1 MSRVVIRR
9 GGAPIP
15 PPVRPKIPVPPSQ
28 AKGYISRPFG
38 NLLLNSRFYLE
49 GVYGGGRVVYSLY
62 KKNGMLTAN
71 KLIPPYPDG
80 SEADCRG
87 PVGILSELPVWYPAD
102 WAPSVSEDLRGMKV
116 YLKQQSGKY
125 QLFVNERA
133 RNGLVDIDGVRYRQS
148 WSIDRGTMSLY
159 LPEQRKTLL
168 IRTGRTNL
176 ATLDVFADEYDYTPV
191 NTFDPIGRI

>member
-1 MSRVVIRR
+1 MARVIIRR
-9 GGAPIP
+9 GEAPIP
-15 PPVRPKIPVPPSQ
+15 PPVRPKVPVPPSQ
-28 AKGYISRPFG
+28 AKGYISRPFC
-38 NLLLNSRFYLE
+38 NLLINSRFYMDTTPE
-49 GVYGGGRVVYSLY
+49 AGVGHTLY
-62 KKNGMLTAN
+62 QKNGMLSA
-71 KLIPPYPDG
+71 KRVMLPGAGG
-80 SEADCRG
+80 SD
-87 PVGILSELPVWYPAD
+87 PVGILSELPVWYPTD

-116 YLKQQSGKY
+116 YLKQQSGEY

>member
-1 MSRVVIRR
+1 MARVIIRR
-9 GGAPIP
+9 GEAPIP
-15 PPVRPKIPVPPSQ
+15 PPVRPKVPVYPSQ
-28 AKGYISRPFG
+28 AKGYIRRPFG
-38 NLLLNSRFYLE
+38 NLLLNSRFYMAEKTEE
-49 GVYGGGRVVYSLY
+49 GIVHTLY
-62 KKNGMLTAN
+62 KKDGMVAATRVTL
-71 KLIPPYPDG
+71 PG
-80 SEADCRG
+80 SGGSD
-87 PVGILSELPVWYPAD
+87 PVCILSELLVWYPTD

-116 YLKQQSGKY
+116 YLKQQSGEY

-176 ATLDVFADEYDYTPV
+176 ATLDVFADEYDYAPV